1 MGTKI
6 TQKVEVIKRKHI
18 YVVTKSGG
26 LSFENDKIVNVCSTY
41 EKAKAYCDAYA
52 KANYRNRY
60 IGFNNQGDQYDWY
73 ETDFGNVYIRI
84 SAYELDCDYDES
96 NGVHLNP
103 KEELDKDE

>member
-26 LSFENDKIVNVCSTY
+26 LSFGDEIVNICSTY

-84 SAYELDCDYDES
+84 SAYELDCDYNES
-96 NGVHLNP
+96 NGVYLNP
-103 KEELDKDE
+103 KEELDKNE

>member
-6 TQKVEVIKRKHI
+6 TKKVETIKRKHI

-26 LSFENDKIVNVCSTY
+26 DSFGDRIVNVYSTY

-52 KANYRNRY
+52 KENYRNRY
-60 IGFNNQGDQYDWY
+60 IGFNNQGGQYDWY
-73 ETDFGNVYIRI
+73 ETDFGDVYIRI
-84 SAYELDCDYDES
+84 CAYELDCDYGES
-96 NGVHLNP
+96 NEFYLNP